1 MIAPLCQQAMDLN
14 FDGLIVESHCNPDC
28 AWSDASQQVTPDVLD
43 YILNLLVIRTE
54 TQTTES
60 LSQLRK
66 QIDECDDNIIQELAK
81 RMRIAREIGTYKKEH
96 GITVLQAG
104 RYNEILE
111 KRGAQ
116 GEQCGMDA
124 EFMKKIFEAIHEESV
139 RKQMEIINK

>member
-1 MIAPLCQQAMDLN
+1 M
-14 FDGLIVESHCNPDC
+14 
-28 AWSDASQQVTPDVLD
+28 TPDVLD

-54 TQTTES
+54 TQSTES
-60 LSQLRK
+60 LGLLRK

-81 RMRIAREIGTYKKEH
+81 RMRVAREIGTYKKEH
-96 GITVLQAG
+96 NITVLQTG

-111 KRGAQ
+111 KRGSQ

-139 RKQMEIINK
+139 RQQMEIINK